1 MRALVAYATAEG
13 ATGGVARR
21 IGAVLRR
28 SGHDVD
34 VLPVG
39 DVTGVEDY
47 DVVVLGSAVHD
58 QRWPAEASEF
68 LARER
73 HVLSRGPLW
82 AFSVGMPDAF
92 RGPARRWVRGEEEDL
107 LDDVR
112 LQVEPQDH
120 RLLSGVF
127 RPRQFEWWRR
137 ILFRLAG
144 GRSGDF
150 RDRAAMDRWA
160 RRIART
166 PHGSRR

>member
-13 ATGGVARR
+13 ATAGVARR

-34 VLPVG
+34 VRPVG

-58 QRWPAEASEF
+58 QRWLGEASEF

-73 HVLSRGPLW
+73 LSLARRPLW

-92 RGPARRWVRGEEEDL
+92 RGPARRWVRTEEEDL
-107 LDDVR
+107 LDDVL
-112 LQVEPQDH
+112 LQVEPRDH
-120 RLLSGVF
+120 QLFSGVV
-127 RPRQFEWWRR
+127 RPRQFEWWRHL
-137 ILFRLAG
+137 LFRLAG
-144 GRSGDF
+144 GRFGDF
-150 RDRAAMDRWA
+150 RDRAAIDRWA
-160 RRIART
+160 RRIAQT
-166 PHGSRR
+166 PDRSR